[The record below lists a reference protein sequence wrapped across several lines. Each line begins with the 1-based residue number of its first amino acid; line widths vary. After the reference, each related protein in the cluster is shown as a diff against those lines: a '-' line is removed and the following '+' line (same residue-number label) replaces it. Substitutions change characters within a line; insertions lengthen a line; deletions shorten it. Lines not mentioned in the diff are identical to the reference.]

1 MNFPIQSAKHM
12 NDIFFGGNW
21 TSVNMRQHLIGLTWQ
36 QATARIYDHNSIAAL
51 TFHINYFVEAQIDVL
66 SGRPLNAHDQFSFDL
81 PPIQS
86 QNDWEDILQRVWT
99 NAEKCVELINQLPA
113 ERMGENFSDAKYGT
127 WYRNMQGNIEHI
139 HYHLGQ
145 IVVIKKILLLQNK
158 FDQE

>member
-1 MNFPIQSAKHM
+1 MHLPTQIAKHL
-12 NDIFFGGNW
+12 NDVFCGGNW
-21 TSVNMRQHLIGLTWQ
+21 TSVNMREHLAGLTWQ
-36 QATARIYDHNSIAAL
+36 QATARIYDLNSIAAL

-66 SGRPLNAHDQFSFDL
+66 SGKPLNAHDKFSFDL

-86 QNDWEDILQRVWT
+86 QNDWEDLLQRVWS

-113 ERMGENFSDAKYGT
+113 ESMGENFSDAKYGT
-127 WYRNMQGNIEHI
+127 WYRNLHGNIEHI